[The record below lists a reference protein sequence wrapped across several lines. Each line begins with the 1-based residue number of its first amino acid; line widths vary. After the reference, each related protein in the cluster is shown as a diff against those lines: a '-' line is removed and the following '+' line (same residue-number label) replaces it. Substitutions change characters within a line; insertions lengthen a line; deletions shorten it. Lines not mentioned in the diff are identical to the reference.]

1 MRGPRGGRA
10 RVGSVVGRSLAAV
23 LAVLMTATSGVA
35 TAGERSGTT
44 WAGAAP
50 ASPIVAAD
58 QATRAVYVLDARQ
71 ASWDAG
77 SDDPG
82 VLWSFSADGRSGLE
96 DLRPDVTWTNPS
108 EAKVRDLDGRRYLL
122 VTASGGLAAVV
133 GYPGRAVYWA
143 ADTGT
148 GNTHSIDLLP
158 DGNVAVAVSTG
169 GYVRLY
175 AASTGPRATEHA
187 QVSLAG
193 AHGVHWDP
201 RTRLLWA
208 LGSRELVALQVGGTP
223 EEPELSVVR
232 RVTLPSRGGH
242 DLAPVLGSRGRL
254 WVTTASAVYQYAT
267 SDQEFVSYPLQ
278 SRISG
283 PGVKSVG
290 DDPASGQVLVAR
302 PDPGNPCTWC
312 TDRLFLY
319 RPDGTRTLLRGGM
332 YKARWW
338 TADRGR

>member
-1 MRGPRGGRA
+1 M
-10 RVGSVVGRSLAAV
+10 V
-23 LAVLMTATSGVA
+23 LAVLMTATTGVA
-35 TAGERSGTT
+35 TAADRGAAGG
-44 WAGAAP
+44 AGAAP
-50 ASPIVAAD
+50 AAPIVAAD

-82 VLWSFSADGRSGLE
+82 VLWSFSADGRRSLE
-96 DLRPDVTWTNPS
+96 DLRTDVTWTNPS
-108 EAKVRDLDGRRYLL
+108 EAKVRELDGRRYLL

-133 GYPGRAVYWA
+133 GYPDRDVYWA
-143 ADTGT
+143 ADTGV
-148 GNTHSIDLLP
+148 GNAHSIDLLP
-158 DGNVAVAVSTG
+158 DGNVAVAASTG

-175 AASTGPRATEHA
+175 AASLGSRATEHA
-187 QVSLAG
+187 QVPLAG

-208 LGSRELVALQVGGTP
+208 LGSRQLIGLQVGGTP
-223 EEPELSVVR
+223 REPELDVVR
-232 RVTLPSRGGH
+232 RVELPSRGGH

-267 SDQEFVSYPLQ
+267 SRREFVSYPLQ

-290 DDPASGQVLVAR
+290 DDPDTGQVLVAR
-302 PDPGNPCTWC
+302 PEPGNPCAWC
-312 TDRLFLY
+312 TTRLFLY